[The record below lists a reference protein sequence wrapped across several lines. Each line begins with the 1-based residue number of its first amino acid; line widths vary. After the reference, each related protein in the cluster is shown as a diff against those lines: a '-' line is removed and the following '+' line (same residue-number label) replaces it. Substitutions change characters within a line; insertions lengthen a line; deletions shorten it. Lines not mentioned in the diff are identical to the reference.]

1 MPAKSSISKGNFD
14 IQQLAALL
22 PAGLGE
28 WTLATLG
35 QPIPSVMPEPLPA
48 IQATYI
54 KGQQTA
60 IVSLNT
66 SMPQGV
72 AKGSRA
78 IQHERIE
85 ARKQNVA
92 TLPLSNGL
100 VITASSHM
108 ADGPALVQLL
118 QAIDLERAEK
128 LTRSGK

>member
-1 MPAKSSISKGNFD
+1 MPAKSSTGNFD

-22 PAGLGE
+22 PASLGD

-48 IQATYI
+48 LQATYI

-60 IVSLNT
+60 IVSLMT
-66 SMPQGV
+66 SMPIAV
-72 AKGSRA
+72 PKGSRA
-78 IQHERIE
+78 IQRQRIE
-85 ARKQNVA
+85 ARKQNIA

-108 ADGPALVQLL
+108 AEGPVLVQLIE
-118 QAIDLERAEK
+118 AIDLDRAEK
-128 LTRSGK
+128 LVRSGK